1 MALGGT
7 GTNSSYVASATI
19 HTSRVVK
26 ATSTTGTLPTGGTST
41 GVMTVAEC
49 GTSDQPVGVSQEGCL
64 YAPGLAGTDETIAA
78 TSGLGLHVYGLGE
91 TCWVEVDPDGLAIT
105 AGQRVKVTTTTGK
118 IGPVIANVGG
128 QWTLGIAQE
137 SGVPGRVVRVFID
150 PQQIAVPQS

>member
-7 GTNSSYVASATI
+7 STNPSFVASATI
-19 HTSRVVK
+19 HTSRAVK
-26 ATSTTGTLPTGGTST
+26 ATATTGTLPSGATSL

-78 TSGLGLHVYGLGE
+78 TSGIGLHVYGLGE
-91 TCWVEVDPDGLAIT
+91 TCWVKVDDSGLAVT
-105 AGQRVKVTTTTGK
+105 AGGRVRVTTSDGE
-118 IGPVIANVGG
+118 IGPVVANVGG
-128 QWTLGIAQE
+128 TWTLGIAITG
-137 SGVPGRVVRVFID
+137 GVPGTLVQVFID